1 MIELLKQMI
10 LKLNIDIIVSKLLQ
24 YITSIAGGLLIAFES
39 SLPFFVPCFIVT
51 IIDIWTAFDL
61 GKRLHKKY
69 PDKFDGKFKSEY
81 KRRIMKTMI
90 ISLLAI
96 ILAVYVDTLALG
108 GGNKAV
114 CGVFGFFMFYQV
126 WSICENWSSEND
138 NKIARAFQRIM
149 VNKAE
154 RHLNVTLGDILL
166 DDTKEI
172 NSQQNNP

>member
-1 MIELLKQMI
+1 MKLLSTI
-10 LKLNIDIIVSKLLQ
+10 LNLNIETIQSKFLQ
-24 YITSIAGGLLIAFES
+24 YISSIAGGFLIAFES

-61 GKRLHKKY
+61 GKRLHKKH

-90 ISLLAI
+90 VSLLAI
-96 ILAVYVDTLALG
+96 ILAAYVDTLALG

-154 RHLNVTLGDILL
+154 RHLNVQLSDILL
-166 DDTKEI
+166 GDTKE
-172 NSQQNNP
+172 NNNQPNNT